1 MKKKS
6 GKKAIE
12 FIVEAMRM
20 LLSREFG
27 ATTADALW
35 KDIMGEE
42 EEVREDATDESGTT

>member
-1 MKKKS
+1 MKKRN
-6 GKKAIE
+6 GKKTLE

-42 EEVREDATDESGTT
+42 EVREDATDESGTT